1 MPRAR
6 SASMIRGSSDEGK
19 GPKTAGR
26 ASMCRTAVMR
36 GPVSSDVKSSSSS
49 SRSGMAHPMFSG
61 SWLSTL
67 RPACQAVGVTAGRFV
82 PPLAWTVIIFWFGSG
97 AWGAETTGIFALPL
111 LHRLLPWAG
120 PELLDLAHLLARK
133 LGHVV
138 GYAALGAFWW
148 RALRRW
154 RAAVLIA
161 ALTAFLDEARQA
173 ATVGRG
179 ASAADVVLDSAAAG
193 VG

>member
-1 MPRAR
+1 M
-6 SASMIRGSSDEGK
+6 
-19 GPKTAGR
+19 
-26 ASMCRTAVMR
+26 
-36 GPVSSDVKSSSSS
+36 
-49 SRSGMAHPMFSG
+49 
-61 SWLSTL
+61 
-67 RPACQAVGVTAGRFV
+67 TAGRFV

-193 VG
+193 VGVALLAGGVAPTVEALTAVALWWAALAGSLLIGLDLATGAPAGWLWLSTPAAWLLLGWRRRARA